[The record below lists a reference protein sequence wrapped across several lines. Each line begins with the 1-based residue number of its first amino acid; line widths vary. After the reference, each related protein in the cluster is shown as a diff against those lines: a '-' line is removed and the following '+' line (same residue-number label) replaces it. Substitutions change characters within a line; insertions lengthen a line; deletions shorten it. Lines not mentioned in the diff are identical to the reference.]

1 MCIFFNKVTVA
12 GGCSNINVINDGT
25 TGSYIAETTFNSLTY
40 NLIENVDLVLRFSNP
55 FQFEAQFID
64 SSRITVVIEA
74 ENLEFIEQPPSQVE
88 LNEVFQVKVKATL
101 TNGSPL
107 GFVEVFANITS
118 ASTVSS
124 FTDSTFNYAANLQ
137 TTVNNLNQLSG
148 SRNIRL
154 NREGA
159 SAITNVNGIATLSL
173 QITGGVSGDYSVVVS
188 SGQNVQSPPSNTISF
203 DNSIN

>member
-1 MCIFFNKVTVA
+1 MA